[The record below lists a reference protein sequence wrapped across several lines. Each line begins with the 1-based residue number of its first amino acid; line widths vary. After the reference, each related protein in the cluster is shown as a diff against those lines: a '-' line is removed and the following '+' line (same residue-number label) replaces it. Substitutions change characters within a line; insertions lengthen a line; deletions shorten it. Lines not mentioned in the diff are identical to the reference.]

1 MLFGSKLMSKSK
13 DITPHNV
20 DADGNLAHDLGG
32 FADRLTM
39 FGIDRTI
46 KIEDSPMKPYEERAD
61 AIMMLLSSPKL
72 GIMNIHAMRRA
83 SEQFVHK
90 EYLELSYYDRWLKGM
105 ASLCIEKG
113 LFSQKEWDARI
124 ETLQIGAE
132 KMLAQNVK
140 TSVDKD
146 E

>member
-1 MLFGSKLMSKSK
+1 MTKSK
-13 DITPHNV
+13 DISQHNV

-32 FADRLTM
+32 FADRLTT
-39 FGIDRTI
+39 FGVDTSI
-46 KIEDSPMKPYEERAD
+46 KIEDLPKKPYEERAD

-83 SEQFVHK
+83 SEQFTHK
-90 EYLELSYYDRWLKGM
+90 EYLDLTYYDRWLKAM

-113 LFSQKEWDARI
+113 IFSQNEWDSRVEA
-124 ETLQIGAE
+124 LQTEVE
-132 KMLAQNVK
+132 KMRLQNLD
-140 TSVDKD
+140 TSIDKV

>member
-1 MLFGSKLMSKSK
+1 MSKSK
-13 DITPHNV
+13 DIIPHNV

-32 FADRLTM
+32 FADRLAA
-39 FGIDRTI
+39 FGIDKSI
-46 KIEDSPMKPYEERAD
+46 KFEDPANKPYEERAD

-83 SEQFVHK
+83 SEQFAHK
-90 EYLELSYYDRWLKGM
+90 EYLDLTYYDRWLKGM

-113 LFSQKEWDARI
+113 IFSQKEWDLSI
-124 ETLQIGAE
+124 ETLQIEAE
-132 KMLAQNVK
+132 KKRAQNVK

>member
-1 MLFGSKLMSKSK
+1 MSKSK
-13 DITPHNV
+13 DIIPHNV
-20 DADGNLAHDLGG
+20 DADGNLAHDL
-32 FADRLTM
+32 DKS
-39 FGIDRTI
+39 I
-46 KIEDSPMKPYEERAD
+46 KFEDPTNKPYEERAD

-83 SEQFVHK
+83 SEQFAHK
-90 EYLELSYYDRWLKGM
+90 EYLDLTYYDRWLKGM

-113 LFSQKEWDARI
+113 IFSQKEWDLSI
-124 ETLQIGAE
+124 ETLQIEAE
-132 KMLAQNVK
+132 KKRAQNVK

>member
-1 MLFGSKLMSKSK
+1 MSKSK
-13 DITPHNV
+13 DIIPHNV

-32 FADRLTM
+32 FADRLAA
-39 FGIDRTI
+39 FGIDKSI
-46 KIEDSPMKPYEERAD
+46 KFEDPTNKPYEERAD

-83 SEQFVHK
+83 SEQFAHK
-90 EYLELSYYDRWLKGM
+90 EYLDLTYYDRWLKGM

-113 LFSQKEWDARI
+113 IFSQKEWDLSI
-124 ETLQIGAE
+124 ETLQIEAE
-132 KMLAQNVK
+132 KKRAQNVK
-140 TSVDKD
+140 TSVAKD

>member
-1 MLFGSKLMSKSK
+1 MSKSK
-13 DITPHNV
+13 DIIPHNV

-32 FADRLTM
+32 FADRLAA
-39 FGIDRTI
+39 FGIDKSI
-46 KIEDSPMKPYEERAD
+46 KFEDPTNKPYEERAD

-83 SEQFVHK
+83 SEQFAHK
-90 EYLELSYYDRWLKGM
+90 EYLDLTYYDRWLKGM

-113 LFSQKEWDARI
+113 IFSQKEWDLSI
-124 ETLQIGAE
+124 ETLQIEAE
-132 KMLAQNVK
+132 KKRAQNVK

>member
-1 MLFGSKLMSKSK
+1 MSKSK
-13 DITPHNV
+13 DIIPHNV

-32 FADRLTM
+32 FADRLAA
-39 FGIDRTI
+39 FGIDKSI
-46 KIEDSPMKPYEERAD
+46 KFEDPTNKPYEERAD

-83 SEQFVHK
+83 SEQFAHK
-90 EYLELSYYDRWLKGM
+90 EYLDLTYYDRWLKGM

-113 LFSQKEWDARI
+113 IFSQKEWDLSI
-124 ETLQIGAE
+124 ETLQIEAE
-132 KMLAQNVK
+132 KKRAQNVK
-140 TSVDKD
+140 TSVVKD

>member
-1 MLFGSKLMSKSK
+1 MSKSK
-13 DITPHNV
+13 DIIPHNV

-32 FADRLTM
+32 FVDRLAA
-39 FGIDRTI
+39 FGIDKSI
-46 KIEDSPMKPYEERAD
+46 KFEDPTNKPYEERAD

-83 SEQFVHK
+83 SEQFAHK
-90 EYLELSYYDRWLKGM
+90 EYLDLTYYDRWLKGM

-113 LFSQKEWDARI
+113 IFSQKEWDLSI
-124 ETLQIGAE
+124 ETLQIEAE
-132 KMLAQNVK
+132 KKRAQNVK

>member
-1 MLFGSKLMSKSK
+1 MSKSK
-13 DITPHNV
+13 DIIPHNV

-32 FADRLTM
+32 FADRLAA
-39 FGIDRTI
+39 FGIDKSI
-46 KIEDSPMKPYEERAD
+46 KFEDPTNKPYEERAD
-61 AIMMLLSSPKL
+61 AIMMLLSSSEL

-83 SEQFVHK
+83 SEQFAHK
-90 EYLELSYYDRWLKGM
+90 EYLDLTYYDRWLKGM

-113 LFSQKEWDARI
+113 IFSQKEWDLSI
-124 ETLQIGAE
+124 ETLQIEAE
-132 KMLAQNVK
+132 KKRAQNVK

>member
-1 MLFGSKLMSKSK
+1 MSKSK
-13 DITPHNV
+13 DIIPHNV

-32 FADRLTM
+32 FADRLAT
-39 FGIDRTI
+39 FGIDKSI
-46 KIEDSPMKPYEERAD
+46 KFEDPTNKPYEERAD

-83 SEQFVHK
+83 SEQFAHK
-90 EYLELSYYDRWLKGM
+90 EYLDLTYYDRWLKGM

-113 LFSQKEWDARI
+113 IFSQKEWDLSI
-124 ETLQIGAE
+124 ETLQIEAE
-132 KMLAQNVK
+132 KKRAQNVK

>member
-1 MLFGSKLMSKSK
+1 MSKSK
-13 DITPHNV
+13 DIIPHNV

-32 FADRLTM
+32 FADRLAA
-39 FGIDRTI
+39 FGIDKSI
-46 KIEDSPMKPYEERAD
+46 KFEDPTNKPYEERAD

-83 SEQFVHK
+83 SEQFAHK
-90 EYLELSYYDRWLKGM
+90 EYFDLTYYDRWLKGM

-113 LFSQKEWDARI
+113 IFSQKEWDLSI
-124 ETLQIGAE
+124 ETLQIEAE
-132 KMLAQNVK
+132 KKRAQNVK